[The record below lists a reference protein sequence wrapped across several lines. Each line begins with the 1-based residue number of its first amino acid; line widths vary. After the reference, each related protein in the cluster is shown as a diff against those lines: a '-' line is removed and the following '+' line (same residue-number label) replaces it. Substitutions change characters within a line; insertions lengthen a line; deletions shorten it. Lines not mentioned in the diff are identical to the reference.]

1 MFHAGREMSLVIKS
15 NGHGTGSSIRQ
26 LERKAVRTQAV
37 ASSQTAPKDGVIFQ
51 TADGG
56 ELRARLARL
65 TRHAVTFEADNLAAT
80 LRTSEV
86 LSNFKITTDSRVIY
100 FGRAVVSNII
110 HTGES
115 FLCEAKLD
123 DLGSDTAYFLP
134 APGLGDNPQEAYQ
147 RFFQTWQNNYHI
159 SAEFKVLV
167 ADVQSYLT
175 GVRHWLEEL
184 EFGLKTQNDKAR
196 QERAI
201 LDAVA
206 PKIIAAFNGQHER
219 FEEIIYAL
227 PPEARGAHQD
237 FVRQHWHKLFLGAP
251 FAHRTYHKPIGYAGD
266 YEMMNMIHRNQP
278 EGRSLYEKLI
288 HLLLVSQWPAK
299 SVRNRIA
306 HLGENILNEIARVVR
321 AGKTARILNVG
332 CGPAWEVQNFLKET
346 QLSNHAD
353 FTLIDF
359 NEETLLHAGQK
370 LVESKRQFSRQTQI
384 RTQQISVYELLKS
397 TQRKS
402 DDSEKFDLIYC
413 AGLFDYLAP
422 DTCRALIDLW
432 YDSLS
437 PGGLLL
443 IANMDDTKP
452 FRNFIEFILDWQ
464 LIYRDSREIL
474 SLVPERCRETTSV
487 IAEPT
492 SVNLFLHIRRPD

>member
-1 MFHAGREMSLVIKS
+1 MSLVIKS
-15 NGHGTGSSIRQ
+15 HDHGTARPVRR
-26 LERKAVRTQAV
+26 LEKRAVRAQAV
-37 ASSQTAPKDGVIFQ
+37 SSSQTAAQNEVAFQ
-51 TADGG
+51 TADGV
-56 ELRARLARL
+56 EWRAKLARL
-65 TRHAVTFEADNLAAT
+65 TRHGVTFEAAHLAAT

-86 LSNFKITTDSRVIY
+86 LSSFKITGDNRVLY
-100 FGRAVVSNII
+100 FGRAVVSNIL

-115 FLCEAKLD
+115 LLCEAKLD
-123 DLGSDTAYFLP
+123 DLGPDTAYFLP
-134 APGLGDNPQEAYQ
+134 APGFDTNPQEAYQ
-147 RFFQTWQNNYHI
+147 SFFQNWQKNYRI

-175 GVRHWLEEL
+175 GVRRWLEGL
-184 EFGLKTQNDKAR
+184 EFGLNPQGDKVKS
-196 QERAI
+196 EHAI
-201 LDAVA
+201 LEAVA

-219 FEEIIYAL
+219 FEEILGAL
-227 PPEARGAHQD
+227 PPEARAAHQD

-251 FAHRTYHKPIGYAGD
+251 FADRTYHKPNGYAGD

-306 HLGENILNEIARVVR
+306 HLGEILVNETARAAR

-332 CGPAWEVQNFLKET
+332 CGPAREVQDFLQQT
-346 QLSNHAD
+346 HLSNQAA
-353 FTLIDF
+353 FTLVDF
-359 NEETLLHAGQK
+359 NEETLAHAVQK
-370 LVESKRQFSRQTQI
+370 LVEVKRQCSRHTQI
-384 RTQQISVYELLKS
+384 RTQQISVYELLKR
-397 TQRKS
+397 TQRRS
-402 DDSEKFDLIYC
+402 DGAEKFDLIYC

-443 IANMDDTKP
+443 IANMNDTKP

-474 SLVPERCRETTSV
+474 SLVPERCRDTTRV

-492 SVNLFLHIRRPD
+492 SVNLFLHIRKPD

>member
-1 MFHAGREMSLVIKS
+1 MFHSGREMSLVIKS
-15 NGHGTGSSIRQ
+15 SGRSNGSSIRQ
-26 LERKAVRTQAV
+26 SQRKAIRAQAV
-37 ASSQTAPKDGVIFQ
+37 PSSQSAAKNEVTFQ
-51 TADGG
+51 TADGL
-56 ELRARLARL
+56 ELRASLARL
-65 TRHAVTFEADNLAAT
+65 TRHAVTFEAENLAAT

-86 LSNFKITTDSRVIY
+86 LANFKIIAGERVIY
-100 FGRAVVSNII
+100 LGRAVVGGII
-110 HTGES
+110 HIGGAL
-115 FLCEAKLD
+115 LCEAKLD
-123 DLGSDTAYFLP
+123 DLGSDTAFFLP
-134 APGLGDNPQEAYQ
+134 PTGARSDFQEAYNS
-147 RFFQTWQNNYHI
+147 FFQAWQKNYQI
-159 SAEFKVLV
+159 SNEFKVLV

-184 EFGLKTQNDKAR
+184 EFGLKTQADKIKL
-196 QERAI
+196 ESDI

-206 PKIIAAFNGQHER
+206 PKIIATFNGQHER

-227 PPEARGAHQD
+227 PPESRGAHQD
-237 FVRQHWHKLFLGAP
+237 FVRQHWHKLFLCAP
-251 FAHRTYHKPIGYAGD
+251 FAHRTYYKPNGYAGD

-299 SVRNRIA
+299 SVLNRIA
-306 HLGENILNEIARVVR
+306 HLGEHILNETARVAR

-332 CGPAWEVQNFLKET
+332 CGPAREVQDFLKAT
-346 QLSNHAD
+346 PLSNQAD

-370 LVESKRQFSRQTQI
+370 LVEAKRQFSRQTQI
-384 RTQQISVYELLKS
+384 RTQQISVYELLKR
-397 TQRKS
+397 TQRHGN
-402 DDSEKFDLIYC
+402 DAEKFDLIYC

-422 DTCRALIDLW
+422 DTCRALMELW

-437 PGGLLL
+437 PGGLML
-443 IANMDDTKP
+443 IANMADTKP

-464 LIYRDSREIL
+464 LIYRNSAEIF
-474 SLVPERCRETTSV
+474 SLVPEHCRETTNV

-492 SVNLFLHIRRPD
+492 SVNLFLHIRKPD